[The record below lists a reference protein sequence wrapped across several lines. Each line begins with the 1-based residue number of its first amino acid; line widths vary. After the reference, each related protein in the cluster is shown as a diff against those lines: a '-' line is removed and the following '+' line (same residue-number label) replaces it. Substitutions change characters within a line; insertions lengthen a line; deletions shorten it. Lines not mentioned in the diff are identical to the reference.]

1 MLKKIVYLIITLAL
15 LGGAAVLVAIAPYHI
30 YTLTLTEGVNTTFLK
45 MNPTKDVFYN
55 GDIDHLNKVRDMK
68 DEGLYQTFHFGHFEL
83 PMPINHPL
91 FYLIPIIKIE
101 GAGPRLGASFQNGK
115 NSELFSFM
123 IEKNYK
129 FETTSGDQKLFALP
143 IFKNYISRKSSEEV
157 WADMFRKKLSL
168 PSNSGESF
176 YESLK
181 VLRQVSYY
189 DLVYNIYVLY
199 NRNFS
204 LPPESKRFYFY
215 PQRKMGILELP
226 SEDPKMLT
234 ERLYLIENGFVYPVL
249 IKTRMSNMN
258 AKNLRQKFI
267 QEITYR
273 ETNADSA
280 VSVYARYKQ
289 INYGQRIDQQGM
301 TYLYAAWSHD
311 LSNREYIRFIILFL
325 ERGKLNLKYLNPFY
339 EYAYRK
345 FGSTLSSD
353 SGYLNET
360 ASEALKRKIS
370 TELENEVKSES
381 GEGPSFEGQ
390 FSSPDE
396 KIKYM
401 LQKAKDNKKNSDDK
415 DKVLS
420 IE

>member
-1 MLKKIVYLIITLAL
+1 ML
-15 LGGAAVLVAIAPYHI
+15 AIAPYHI

-55 GDIDHLNKVRDMK
+55 GDIDQLNEVRDMK

-91 FYLIPIIKIE
+91 FYLIPVIKIE

-115 NSELFSFM
+115 NAELFSFM
-123 IEKNYK
+123 IEKSYK

-143 IFKNYISRKSSEEV
+143 IFKNYISRKSNEEV
-157 WADMFRKKLSL
+157 WGDMFRKKLSL

-189 DLVYNIYVLY
+189 DLVYNLYVLY

-215 PQRKMGILELP
+215 PERKMGIIELP

-234 ERLYLIENGFVYPVL
+234 ERLYIIENGFVYPVL
-249 IKTRMSNMN
+249 IKTRMSNIN

-267 QEITYR
+267 QEITFR

-280 VSVYARYKQ
+280 VSVYAKYKQ

-311 LSNREYIRFIILFL
+311 LNNREFIRVIILFL

-345 FGSTLSSD
+345 FGSTLSSE
-353 SGYLNET
+353 SGFLNET
-360 ASEALKRKIS
+360 AVEALKRKIS
-370 TELENEVKSES
+370 AELENEVKSES